1 MTALWHKRLLA
12 LSVAVI
18 VTAAF
23 CAIWQFE
30 HTLRHG
36 QTVLLELAPVDP
48 RSIMQGDYM
57 ALAFK
62 LDRELPDDAAQS
74 TYALLQLDQNRIAS
88 IHSLADELPV
98 DDKSALQPVLIRP
111 QRFGATLGPNGFF
124 FTEGSAQTYENA
136 RYGKFRVDAN
146 GKALLTALLDENLQ
160 LLGENK
166 R

>member
-88 IHSLADELPV
+88 IHSLANELPV
-98 DDKSALQPVLIRP
+98 DNSALQPVLIRP
-111 QRFGATLGPNGFF
+111 GPP
-124 FTEGSAQTYENA
+124 A
-136 RYGKFRVDAN
+136 V
-146 GKALLTALLDENLQ
+146 AL
-160 LLGENK
+160 
-166 R
+166 